1 MTWRAMVI
9 GALLTGWQ
17 ASAAAEDAN
26 YDALV
31 RSVGDAAFGHMALT
45 FICRPKIG
53 DGYYHA
59 ARSMA
64 ESSMEMVGYDRDGAI
79 LFVDKMEK
87 KFEADKRKPP
97 KEMTMEVCLSLMADT
112 LQKLKVA
119 QAELRVALKRDAAK

>member
-1 MTWRAMVI
+1 MKWRTVI
-9 GALLTGWQ
+9 IIAVLTGWQ
-17 ASAAAEDAN
+17 ASAAAADAN
-26 YDALV
+26 YDALA

-64 ESSMEMVGYDRDGAI
+64 ESSLELVGYDRDEAV
-79 LFVDKMEK
+79 LVVDQMEK
-87 KFEADKRKPP
+87 KFEADTRKPP
-97 KEMTMEVCLSLMADT
+97 KAMTMEICLSLMADT

-119 QAELRVALKRDAAK
+119 QAELRVAIKRDVAQ